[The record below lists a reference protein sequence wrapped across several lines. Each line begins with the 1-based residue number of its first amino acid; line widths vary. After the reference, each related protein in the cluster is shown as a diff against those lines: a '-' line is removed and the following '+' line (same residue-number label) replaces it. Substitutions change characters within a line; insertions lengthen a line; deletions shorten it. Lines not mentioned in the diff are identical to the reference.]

1 MPDALDRL
9 IVQFGRYDAS
19 GRAGVFGPDHEEE
32 AFHLAC
38 AEFGT
43 VRGEPP
49 RPTVTATWDASEGA
63 VVRSVAARTRAF
75 VDGDI
80 TSGEAILRPV
90 VADLA
95 ELQREAIGGDTPPP
109 LAESTKAA
117 RRRRGNASTRTLVD
131 TGKMQGAVDSET
143 KPGGEG
149 WP

>member
-9 IVQFGRYDAS
+9 IRDFGRYDAS

-32 AFHLAC
+32 AFHIAC

-43 VRGEPP
+43 KRGEPA
-49 RPTVTATWDASEGA
+49 RPTVTATWDANEAA
-63 VVRSVAARTRAF
+63 VERAVLKHTREF

-80 TSGEAILRPV
+80 TSGEAVLRPV
-90 VADLA
+90 VRDLA

-117 RRRRGNASTRTLVD
+117 RRSRGNSSTRTLVD

-143 KPGGEG
+143 KPDGRG
-149 WP
+149 WR